1 MNAAQHPPQPP
12 APTEPGP
19 DDEDGDD
26 GRRSYKERKA
36 ESSELHRLAKRLVDA
51 KPSVLADLPLPDD
64 VREVVAVA
72 RARERGARV
81 RELRRVVALLRAH
94 GIVSL
99 DAMERDAGRMRR
111 QRAAREQTYEAWR
124 ERLVSEGDRA
134 LAELVAQAPA
144 ADAQR
149 LRQLVRQAR
158 REPGSDKAKLALRSV
173 LRLVRQACEAD
184 GVAADGVA
192 DADADADAD
201 VDADVDGGSD
211 APPDAAADGPAGS
224 EADAPASEPEPDG
237 G

>member
-1 MNAAQHPPQPP
+1 MNAAQHPPKPP

-64 VREVVAVA
+64 VREGVAVA

-81 RELRRVVALLRAH
+81 RELRRVVALLRTH

-134 LAELVAQAPA
+134 LAELVAQHPA

-149 LRQLVRQAR
+149 LRQRVRQAR

-192 DADADADAD
+192 DVDAD
-201 VDADVDGGSD
+201 VDVDVDGGSD
-211 APPDAAADGPAGS
+211 APADAAADGPAGS